1 MLPSMP
7 LPLVIMSWRK
17 RKCQFRTKIIPS
29 PLTPWKKVDCLHCS
43 FTCNLSKSFK
53 ACFWRQSLWRQ
64 KIVLYTMNR
73 EVCWTQLHIYIIFF
87 QIGKHYIDTINW
99 SHSYHQIINSKLER
113 NWEIHCIFG
122 TLFVTSIIT
131 DFPKARIP

>member
-17 RKCQFRTKIIPS
+17 RKCQFRSKIIPS
-29 PLTPWKKVDCLHCS
+29 PLAPWKKVDCLHCS

-64 KIVLYTMNR
+64 RIVLYTMNR
-73 EVCWTQLHIYIIFF
+73 EVCWTQLHIYIFF
-87 QIGKHYIDTINW
+87 FSNWKAVYRDYQLESFLSSDYQFQARKKLGDTLHLWN
-99 SHSYHQIINSKLER
+99 
-113 NWEIHCIFG
+113 
-122 TLFVTSIIT
+122 LFVTSIIT